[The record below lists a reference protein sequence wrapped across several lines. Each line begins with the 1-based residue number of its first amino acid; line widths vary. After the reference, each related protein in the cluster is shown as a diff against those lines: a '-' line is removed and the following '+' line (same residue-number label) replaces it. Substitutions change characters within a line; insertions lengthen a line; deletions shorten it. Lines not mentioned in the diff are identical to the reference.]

1 MPSIEPKNVTA
12 QILHRARG
20 NPPSTT
26 VATAISNCFPGLEFD
41 IRSLLRRMFV
51 GVLLHESL
59 PFVVGVEPSGPQEL
73 AGSPDWLLV
82 EVEGIQLIGNITGPR
97 QPNGPSEQLG
107 AFGLERFNALAPI
120 FRSVG
125 QRVRC
130 VFVNTESNQQLE
142 FNLEVRAILERR
154 PNGQGQQETGPALS
168 KDIVAPGDLTQ
179 GLCSPWS
186 ADFLECGCYYWA
198 ASRPDLVNAQAG
210 ADGKIDGHNWLHRGR
225 TATTPPQYSIRSNDL
240 VTYEDLYRDWEGS
253 LKFIVGGKDES

>member
-26 VATAISNCFPGLEFD
+26 GYTAISNCFPGLEFD
-41 IRSLLRRMFV
+41 IRSLLRHIFV
-51 GVLLHESL
+51 GVVLHESL
-59 PFVVGVEPSGPQEL
+59 PFVVEVEPGGPQEL
-73 AGSPDWLLV
+73 AGSQDWLLV
-82 EVEGIQLIGNITGPR
+82 EVEGNQQIGSIMGPR
-97 QPNGPSEQLG
+97 QSNGPSEQLG

-120 FRSVG
+120 FRNIG

-130 VFVNTESNQQLE
+130 VFVNTGSNQQVE
-142 FNLEVRAILERR
+142 INLEVRSILERR
-154 PNGQGQQETGPALS
+154 TSSTGQQETGPALS
-168 KDIVAPGDLTQ
+168 KDIAAPGDLTQ

-198 ASRPDLVNAQAG
+198 ASRPDLVNAQTG

-225 TATTPPQYSIRSNDL
+225 TAATPPQYSIRRNDL
-240 VTYEDLYRDWEGS
+240 VTYEELYRDWEGA
-253 LKFIVGGKDES
+253 LKFIVGGKDET